1 MSGVALGFVI
11 TYPNLRAKEQLKDEI
26 NTVEDPQILELV
38 YQLLLKIKQGN
49 ISQKMTLS
57 NWLLEN
63 MQGLGN
69 LNLPDRKETDRE
81 IPFQQ

>member
-1 MSGVALGFVI
+1 MI
-11 TYPNLRAKEQLKDEI
+11 TKEQLKDEI

-38 YQLLLKIKQGN
+38 YQLLIKIKQGN
-49 ISQKMTLS
+49 LPQKLTLS

-81 IPFQQ
+81 IPFQP